1 LIEPSKIKTS
11 AEQVRRKDIKPVFSV
26 VLRDGGLAEMV
37 YNPDEQKS
45 RFAIWRDGVV
55 SYEKQIQNGKELC
68 VPYSAKNSLIENE
81 VILVPSE
88 AKEYGSEEEL
98 IARISGFLHHYMDIS
113 PVFEKLASYYVLLTW
128 IYDGFNELPYLR
140 VQGDAG
146 SGKTR
151 FLIMVGSLC
160 YKPIFASGASTVS
173 PLFRILDACRGTLII
188 DEGDFR
194 LSDEKTEIIKI
205 LNQGHARGFP
215 VLRSESDN
223 KREFSPRAYQVF
235 GPKIVATRGLFE
247 DRALESRCLTELLG
261 GRRLREDIPINL
273 SEDYKSEALGIRNQL
288 LMFRFHSYGKI
299 RPASWI
305 DRNLEP
311 RLNQVFAPLMSVIED
326 AQARQDLQAMA
337 HHYQKQLVSDRSVDA
352 EAQLLEIIQELET
365 SFSGRELGI
374 KDLTGRFIQKYE
386 DEYDRK
392 ITPRW
397 IGFLIRQRL
406 GLGTE
411 RHRGGYVIASSEK
424 AKFPRLY
431 EKYGLTELQEAD

>member
-1 LIEPSKIKTS
+1 MIEPSKIQTT
-11 AEQVRRKDIKPVFSV
+11 AEQIRRKDGKPVFSV
-26 VLRDGGLAEMV
+26 LLRDQGLAEMV
-37 YNPDEQKS
+37 YKPDEQKS
-45 RFAIWRDGVV
+45 LFAIWRDGVV
-55 SYEKQIQNGKELC
+55 TYEKHIHNGKELC
-68 VPYSAKNSLIENE
+68 VPYSPNNSLIENQ
-81 VILVPSE
+81 VILLPSE
-88 AKEYGSEEEL
+88 AQDYGSEEQL
-98 IARISGFLHHYMDIS
+98 IGKISNFLHRYIDIN
-113 PVFEKLASYYVLLTW
+113 PVFEKLAAYYVLLTW
-128 IYDGFNELPYLR
+128 IYDSFNELPYLR

-151 FLIMVGSLC
+151 FLLMVGALC

-173 PLFRILDACRGTLII
+173 PIFRILDACRGTLII

-194 LSDEKTEIIKI
+194 LSDEKAEIIKI

-215 VLRSESDN
+215 VLRSESDS

-261 GRRLREDIPINL
+261 GRRIREDIPINL
-273 SEDYKSEALGIRNQL
+273 SEDYKTEALELRNQL
-288 LMFRFHSYGKI
+288 LMFRFHSFGKV
-299 RPASWI
+299 RSASWT
-305 DRNLEP
+305 DRHLEP
-311 RLNQVFAPLMSVIED
+311 RLNQVFAPLMSIIED
-326 AQARQDLQAMA
+326 AQARQDLQTIA
-337 HHYQKQLVSDRSVDA
+337 HQYQKQLISDRSVDA

-397 IGFLIRQRL
+397 IGFLIRQKL
-406 GLGTE
+406 GLSTE
-411 RHRGGYVIASSEK
+411 RRNSRYVIAASEK
-424 AKFPRLY
+424 VKLPRLY
-431 EKYGLTELQEAD
+431 EKYGLEEAS